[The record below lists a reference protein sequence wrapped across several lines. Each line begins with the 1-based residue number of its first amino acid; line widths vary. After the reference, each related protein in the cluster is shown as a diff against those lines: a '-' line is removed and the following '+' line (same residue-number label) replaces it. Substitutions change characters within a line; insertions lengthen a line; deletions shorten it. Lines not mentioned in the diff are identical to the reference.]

1 MATSRAVFA
10 LAVSALAG
18 ACLIALPTASV
29 AADRSGA
36 DGAAEVA
43 SDALI
48 PEPGTR
54 PLRTIPATRLSG
66 AGAVY
71 DLHVYVLVTPT
82 RPLVVSQT
90 QMQTYIQQVN
100 QFYAEQLGAAAPS
113 FRFTSFTAVPTQ
125 QESTCGVEP
134 AEAVVGADALRA
146 LKPTAG
152 ALDATW
158 LIVSPDVLSSV
169 ACDYGGQAWLS
180 ARGAWARH
188 QASAVANGWFY
199 GTLVHEFGHNF
210 GLTHASKVYTR
221 EGVRGW
227 QGDGYDEFEVY
238 EDQADPMGTAPY
250 LWNAASRSWDFPT
263 VNLQGHNRN
272 LLGGLQTSAVTSV
285 ASGATTTISLAT
297 LTASSGTRLIYL
309 PLFNR
314 AKFVL
319 EYRTATGNDA
329 PLTGQYAPGAGV
341 YLRMVNTGYD
351 QGPGGYDPGV
361 QPPYPA
367 DTGTVSWTAEAWPV
381 GSTAY
386 SVRQA
391 HVVGDSMS
399 LPDGT
404 TITVGAVSPSAA
416 QVTISRPADT
426 EPPSFDTSAYLDGC
440 YSALDGTPCAL
451 RARQTA
457 PGVATAELTLP
468 RVTDN
473 QWVSSFTVA
482 VNGAVVLRRTSPSPG
497 IIGQRDGLAE
507 GMEAEVV
514 PLSLAAG
521 ESVVTFTVTD
531 LAGMTHSQSTTVT
544 VTPLRPA
551 AAPTALRH
559 ERRGTDD
566 LVIRWTAPADTGGL
580 PITRY
585 WIERSI
591 NGGQWS
597 DEGYVLPQYL
607 GVTMSDQPL
616 HVPLR
621 YRVAAETEAGKG
633 EWGTTSEIILT
644 ASSVPSPPQQ
654 VTLIR
659 GDGAITV
666 RWQPPAS
673 NGGSPITG
681 YEATA
686 SSGDSCT
693 ATGAQT
699 ECIISGLQ
707 NGSPYTVTVVASNTV
722 GESNP
727 SDIAGPVTPAGR
739 PSPPSS
745 VSGVAGDKSVTV
757 TWAAP
762 VDDGGSAITG
772 YTVSSSGTTVCQTT
786 STTCRVANLLNGTS
800 YTFRV
805 LATNR
810 VANSELSVASISVT
824 PAGLPGKVTNVRGTL
839 SGRTIR
845 LTWSPPTDTGG
856 APVSQ
861 YRYRLGT
868 GAWLTTT
875 GTSASIPLPRGG
887 TSVTLSIQAANRVG
901 WGPAYTQRFRTI

>member
-1 MATSRAVFA
+1 MATSRAVVA

-90 QMQTYIQQVN
+90 QMQTYIQRVN
-100 QFYAEQLGAAAPS
+100 EFYAEQLGAVAPS
-113 FRFTSFTAVPTQ
+113 FRFTSFSAVPTQ

-169 ACDYGGQAWLS
+169 TCDYGGQAWLS
-180 ARGAWARH
+180 SRGAWARH
-188 QASAVANGWFY
+188 QARAVASGWFY
-199 GTLVHEFGHNF
+199 LTLVHEFGHNF

-227 QGDGYDEFEVY
+227 QGDGLDEFEPY
-238 EDQADPMGTAPY
+238 EDQADPMGAAPY
-250 LWNAASRSWDFPT
+250 VRNAASGTWNFPT
-263 VNLQGHNRN
+263 VNLQGHHRN
-272 LLGGLQTSAVTSV
+272 VLGGMPASAIASV
-285 ASGATTTISLAT
+285 ARGATTTISLST

-319 EYRTATGNDA
+319 EYRSATGNDA
-329 PLTGQYAPGAGV
+329 PLTGRYAPGAGV
-341 YLRMVNTGYD
+341 YLRMVNTGHD
-351 QGPGGYDPGV
+351 QGPAGYDPGAG
-361 QPPYPA
+361 PRA
-367 DTGTVSWTAEAWPV
+367 TASTGTVSWTAEEWPK

-386 SVRQA
+386 SVRQG
-391 HVVGDSMS
+391 HVAGNSMT

-404 TITVGAVSPSAA
+404 TITVGAVSPSTA

-426 EPPSFDTSAYLDGC
+426 EPPSFTTSAYLDGC
-440 YSALDGTPCAL
+440 YSALNGTPCAL
-451 RARQTA
+451 RARETA
-457 PGVATAELTLP
+457 PGVATADLTLP

-482 VNGAVVLRRTSPSPG
+482 VNGAVVLRRTSPPPG
-497 IIGQRDGLAE
+497 IIGERDGLAE
-507 GMEAEVV
+507 GSAAEVV

-521 ESVVTFTVTD
+521 ASVVTLTVTD
-531 LAGMTHSQSTTVT
+531 LAGQTYSESTTVS

-551 AAPTALRH
+551 TAPRDLWH
-559 ERRGTDD
+559 EILGVDD
-566 LVIRWTAPADTGGL
+566 LAIYWTAPADTRGL

-585 WIERSI
+585 LVERSV
-591 NGGQWS
+591 NGGEWS
-597 DEGYVLPQYL
+597 DEVSIHPQYG
-607 GVTMSDQPL
+607 GVRMSYQPL
-616 HVPLR
+616 NVPLR

-633 EWGTTSEIILT
+633 DWDTTSEIILV
-644 ASSVPSPPQQ
+644 SVSVPSPPQQ

-666 RWQPPAS
+666 RWRPPAN
-673 NGGSPITG
+673 NGGSALHG

-686 SSGDSCT
+686 SSGDVCR
-693 ATGAQT
+693 ATGAET
-699 ECIISGLQ
+699 ECVISGLQ
-707 NGSPYTVTVVASNTV
+707 NGSPYTVRVVASNASGT
-722 GESNP
+722 SDP

-739 PSPPSS
+739 PSPPTT
-745 VSGVAGDKSVTV
+745 VSAVAGDKSVTV
-757 TWAAP
+757 TWDEP

-786 STTCRVANLLNGTS
+786 STTCQVANLLNGTS
-800 YTFRV
+800 YIFHV
-805 LATNR
+805 LATNG
-810 VANSELSVASISVT
+810 VANSELSVAATAT

>member
-1 MATSRAVFA
+1 MASSRAVVA

-90 QMQTYIQQVN
+90 QMQTYIQRVN

-125 QESTCGVEP
+125 QESTCGVGP

-146 LKPTAG
+146 LTPTAG

-158 LIVSPDVLSSV
+158 LIVSPDVLPSV
-169 ACDYGGQAWLS
+169 TCDYGGQAWLS

-188 QASAVANGWFY
+188 QASSVANGWFY
-199 GTLVHEFGHNF
+199 LTLVHEFGHNF
-210 GLTHASKVYTR
+210 GLNHASKVYTR
-221 EGVRGW
+221 EGMRGW
-227 QGDGYDEFEVY
+227 QGDGYDEFTVY
-238 EDQADPMGTAPY
+238 GDQADPMGSAPY
-250 LWNAASRSWDFPT
+250 LWNAASRSWDYPT
-263 VNLQGHNRN
+263 VNLQGHHRN
-272 LLGGLQTSAVTSV
+272 VLGGMPASAVTSV

-319 EYRTATGNDA
+319 EYRSATGNDA

-341 YLRMVNTGYD
+341 YLRMVNTGHD
-351 QGPGGYDPGV
+351 QGPGGYDPGA

-367 DTGTVSWTAEAWPV
+367 GTGTVSWTAEAWPV

-386 SVRQA
+386 SVRQG

-451 RARQTA
+451 RARQSS
-457 PGVATAELTLP
+457 PGILTAELTLP

-473 QWVSSFTVA
+473 QWVNSLTVA
-482 VNGAVVLRRTSPSPG
+482 VDGAVVLRRTSTQPG
-497 IIGQRDGLAE
+497 IIGDRDGLAE

-521 ESVVTFTVTD
+521 AHVVTITVADGAGLTYSESTD
-531 LAGMTHSQSTTVT
+531 VT
-544 VTPLRPA
+544 VNPLRPA
-551 AAPTALRH
+551 AAPTGLRH

-566 LVIRWTAPADTGGL
+566 VVIYWTAPADTGSL

-585 WIERSI
+585 WIERSVS
-591 NGGQWS
+591 GAEWS
-597 DEGYVLPQYL
+597 DEGYILPQYAA
-607 GVTMSDQPL
+607 VTMPDQPL
-616 HVPLR
+616 DVPVRFRL
-621 YRVAAETEAGKG
+621 AAETEAGKG
-633 EWGTTSEIILT
+633 DWGTTSEIVL
-644 ASSVPSPPQQ
+644 SSPKPPTSPQQ
-654 VTLIR
+654 ISLQA
-659 GDGAITV
+659 GDKQVAV

-673 NGGSPITG
+673 
-681 YEATA
+681 
-686 SSGDSCT
+686 
-693 ATGAQT
+693 
-699 ECIISGLQ
+699 
-707 NGSPYTVTVVASNTV
+707 
-722 GESNP
+722 
-727 SDIAGPVTPAGR
+727 
-739 PSPPSS
+739 
-745 VSGVAGDKSVTV
+745 
-757 TWAAP
+757 
-762 VDDGGSAITG
+762 DGGSAITG
-772 YTVSSSGTTVCQTT
+772 YTAVASPSGAECT
-786 STTCRVANLLNGTS
+786 SQVLTCTISGLTNGTPYS
-800 YTFRV
+800 VSVY
-805 LATNR
+805 ATNA
-810 VANSELSVASISVT
+810 VGDSATASSAATAT
-824 PAGLPGKVTNVRGTL
+824 PAGLPGKVTNVRGIL

-856 APVSQ
+856 APVAQ

-875 GTSASIPLPRGG
+875 GTSVSIPLPRGG